1 MSGDPI
7 LSVRDVQVS
16 FPTGGMLTR
25 SSILGVAGVSLE
37 IRRGET
43 FALVGESGSGKTT
56 LARAVNG
63 LQTISEGEIAF
74 EGQRIDTLSRA
85 AMKPL
90 RRRMSMMFQDP
101 VGSLSP
107 RMTVGDLVTE
117 PFRIHGIEGRDLR
130 AETDRLLSLVG
141 LTRDFASRFPHQ
153 LSGGQARRVGVARAI
168 ALDPALVIADEP
180 TAGLDVSVQGEVLNL
195 LNDLRERLGLAM
207 LIITHNLHVVH
218 HVADR
223 VAVMYLGR
231 FVETGT
237 TEEVFDRPRIP
248 TRRLFCPRTPSRTP
262 TAPMS
267 ASRCLPR
274 CRRCSIAHRAANSIP
289 AAPGCRTPAARPRRP
304 PWSRTEPAASPVT
317 FRWRPGRARPSQT
330 KETA

>member
-1 MSGDPI
+1 MTDDPI

-16 FPTGGMLTR
+16 FPTGGLMTR
-25 SSILGVAGVSLE
+25 SSILGVAGVSLD

-63 LQTISEGEIAF
+63 LQPISAGTIAF
-74 EGQRIDTLSRA
+74 NGTRIDTLSRS

-90 RRRMSMMFQDP
+90 RRSMAMMFQDP

-117 PFRIHGIEGRDLR
+117 PFRIHGLGGRDLKE
-130 AETDRLLSLVG
+130 ETARLLSLVG
-141 LTRDFASRFPHQ
+141 LTQDFASRFPHQ

-168 ALDPALVIADEP
+168 ALDPSLIIADEP

-218 HVADR
+218 HIADR

-237 TEEVFDRPRIP
+237 TEDVFD
-248 TRRLFCPRTPSRTP
+248 
-262 TAPMS
+262 
-267 ASRCLPR
+267 
-274 CRRCSIAHRAANSIP
+274 
-289 AAPGCRTPAARPRRP
+289 TPAHPYTSALLSANP
-304 PWSRTEPAASPVT
+304 EPDPDKLHDRIALPAEVPSLLN
-317 FRWRPGRARPSQT
+317 RPSGCEFHTRCPWVQEICHSVPPPVVET
-330 KETA
+330 GSRRIACHFPLTPGARVPSKHKEQA

>member
-130 AETDRLLSLVG
+130 AETDAPPVAGRPHARLRLAVP
-141 LTRDFASRFPHQ
+141 ASAVRRA
-153 LSGGQARRVGVARAI
+153 GAAR
-168 ALDPALVIADEP
+168 
-180 TAGLDVSVQGEVLNL
+180 
-195 LNDLRERLGLAM
+195 
-207 LIITHNLHVVH
+207 
-218 HVADR
+218 
-223 VAVMYLGR
+223 GR
-231 FVETGT
+231 G
-237 TEEVFDRPRIP
+237 PG
-248 TRRLFCPRTPSRTP
+248 
-262 TAPMS
+262 
-267 ASRCLPR
+267 
-274 CRRCSIAHRAANSIP
+274 HR
-289 AAPGCRTPAARPRRP
+289 ARPRTRD
-304 PWSRTEPAASPVT
+304 R
-317 FRWRPGRARPSQT
+317 R
-330 KETA
+330 